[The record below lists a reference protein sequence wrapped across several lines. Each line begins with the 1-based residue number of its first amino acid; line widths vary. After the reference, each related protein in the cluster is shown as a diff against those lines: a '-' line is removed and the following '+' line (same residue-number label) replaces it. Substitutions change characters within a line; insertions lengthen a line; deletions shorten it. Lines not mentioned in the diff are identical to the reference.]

1 METRERDNENPNLK
15 RNVSVLILNVEFDG
29 LIVCRK
35 KPNDK
40 VKETPK
46 PNTNEINETVSLE
59 ERGQVSQRGES
70 N

>member
-1 METRERDNENPNLK
+1 METRERDNENPNPK

-29 LIVCRK
+29 TIVFIK

-46 PNTNEINETVSLE
+46 PNTK
-59 ERGQVSQRGES
+59 
-70 N
+70 